1 LILSVLALGVLIA
14 VGAAYDDV
22 AFDGAQSYGQ
32 SSHGGDDRSHG
43 GDSDFGDRHK
53 SPDFNKYYDWL
64 SPGGYYYSYSW
75 YPSYSYWY
83 YPTYTYPTYNY
94 PVYTPP
100 VYTPPVYTYP
110 TYTAPVYTYFEP
122 VSYDPW
128 WVANVYGW
136 GGATYYYSSSWTW
149 SSGRG
154 LLFY

>member
-1 LILSVLALGVLIA
+1 VLIA
-14 VGAAYDDV
+14 VGAAYDEV

-32 SSHGGDDRSHG
+32 SSRGGDDRHHG
-43 GDSDFGDRHK
+43 GDRDFGDRYK

-83 YPTYTYPTYNY
+83 YPTYTYPTYTY
-94 PVYTPP
+94 P

-110 TYTAPVYTYFEP
+110 TYTYTKPVYTYYEP
-122 VSYDPW
+122 ISYDPW